1 MCASELRKKAKAYDA
16 KFDMCEVQGLSGGW
30 VGGER
35 CVWKKRGKY
44 PIEEALTDFEKDC
57 RVSSVLPKVFPTDDV
72 TFWKKAMEMCNE

>member
-1 MCASELRKKAKAYDA
+1 MGGGGALR
-16 KFDMCEVQGLSGGW
+16 V
-30 VGGER
+30 
-35 CVWKKRGKY
+35 KKRGKY

>member
-1 MCASELRKKAKAYDA
+1 MGGGGALR
-16 KFDMCEVQGLSGGW
+16 V
-30 VGGER
+30 
-35 CVWKKRGKY
+35 KKREKY